1 MIPPEKR
8 AILRMNPVVRL
19 TGWEVTKESKLLI
32 SDFDVIEN
40 LLQFPVLGSPR
51 QLPFVDL
58 KAFEGFKFNVEELND
73 SSSVQVKVEEEKPLL
88 AEENEKLLAEK
99 IAKQKL
105 ETIAMAKIAKQKIAM
120 EKIAKQRIV
129 MEEKIAKQKLE
140 EKIFYEQ
147 FLQKQAQTQA
157 HRRKVRIL
165 LYFVYFSFGL

>member
-1 MIPPEKR
+1 M
-8 AILRMNPVVRL
+8 LRMNPLVRL
-19 TGWEVTKESKLLI
+19 TGWEVTKESKILI

-58 KAFEGFKFNVEELND
+58 KAFEGFKFNVQELND
-73 SSSVQVKVEEEKPLL
+73 SSSVQVKVEEENPLL
-88 AEENEKLLAEK
+88 AAENEKLLAEN

-140 EKIFYEQ
+140 EKIFLEQ

-157 HRRKVRIL
+157 QKRKVRTL
-165 LYFVYFSFGL
+165 LCFVYFSFGL

>member
-1 MIPPEKR
+1 
-8 AILRMNPVVRL
+8 MNPVVRL
-19 TGWEVTKESKLLI
+19 TRWEVTKESKLLI

-58 KAFEGFKFNVEELND
+58 KAFEGFKFNVQELND

-99 IAKQKL
+99 IAKQKS
-105 ETIAMAKIAKQKIAM
+105 ETIAMAKIAKQKIAKQKIAM

-140 EKIFYEQ
+140 DKIFYEQ
-147 FLQKQAQTQA
+147 FLQKQAQAQA

>member
-1 MIPPEKR
+1 
-8 AILRMNPVVRL
+8 MNPLVRL
-19 TGWEVTKESKLLI
+19 TGWEVTKESKLMI

-58 KAFEGFKFNVEELND
+58 RAFEGFKFNAQELND

-99 IAKQKL
+99 IAKQKS
-105 ETIAMAKIAKQKIAM
+105 ETIAMAKIAKEKIAM

-140 EKIFYEQ
+140 EKIFHEQ
-147 FLQKQAQTQA
+147 FLQKQAQAQA
-157 HRRKVRIL
+157 QRRKVRIL
-165 LYFVYFSFGL
+165 LCFVYFSFGL

>member
-1 MIPPEKR
+1 
-8 AILRMNPVVRL
+8 MNPLVRL
-19 TGWEVTKESKLLI
+19 TGWEVTKENKLLI

-58 KAFEGFKFNVEELND
+58 KAFEGSKFNVQEFND
-73 SSSVQVKVEEEKPLL
+73 SSSVQVKIEEEKPLL
-88 AEENEKLLAEK
+88 AAENEKLLAEK
-99 IAKQKL
+99 IAKQKS

-140 EKIFYEQ
+140 EKIFHEQ
-147 FLQKQAQTQA
+147 FLQKQAQTQSR
-157 HRRKVRIL
+157 RRKVRIL

>member
-1 MIPPEKR
+1 M
-8 AILRMNPVVRL
+8 LRMNPLVRL
-19 TGWEVTKESKLLI
+19 TRWEVTKENKLLI

-58 KAFEGFKFNVEELND
+58 KAFEGFKFNVQELND

-88 AEENEKLLAEK
+88 PAENEKLLAEK
-99 IAKQKL
+99 IAKQKS

-140 EKIFYEQ
+140 DKIFYEQ

-157 HRRKVRIL
+157 QRRKVRIL
-165 LYFVYFSFGL
+165 LCFVYFSFGL

>member
-1 MIPPEKR
+1 M
-8 AILRMNPVVRL
+8 LRMNPVVRL
-19 TGWEVTKESKLLI
+19 TRWEVTKENKLLI

-58 KAFEGFKFNVEELND
+58 KAFEGFQFNVQETKD

-88 AEENEKLLAEK
+88 AAENEKLLAEN

-140 EKIFYEQ
+140 EKIFHEQ
-147 FLQKQAQTQA
+147 FLQKQAQTRAQ
-157 HRRKVRIL
+157 RRKVRIL
-165 LYFVYFSFGL
+165 LCLFYFSFGV

>member
-8 AILRMNPVVRL
+8 AILRMNPLVRL
-19 TGWEVTKESKLLI
+19 TRWEVTKENKLLI

-58 KAFEGFKFNVEELND
+58 KAFEGFKFNVQELKD

-88 AEENEKLLAEK
+88 AEENEELLAEK

-105 ETIAMAKIAKQKIAM
+105 ETIAMAKMAKQKIAM

-140 EKIFYEQ
+140 EKIFHEQ
-147 FLQKQAQTQA
+147 FLQKQAQAQA
-157 HRRKVRIL
+157 QRRKVRIL
-165 LYFVYFSFGL
+165 LCFVYFSFGL

>member
-1 MIPPEKR
+1 M
-8 AILRMNPVVRL
+8 LRMNPLVRL
-19 TGWEVTKESKLLI
+19 TGWEVTKESKILI

-58 KAFEGFKFNVEELND
+58 KAFEGCKFKVQELND

-99 IAKQKL
+99 IAKQKS
-105 ETIAMAKIAKQKIAM
+105 ETIAM

-129 MEEKIAKQKLE
+129 MEEKIAKEKLE
-140 EKIFYEQ
+140 ERIFHEQ
-147 FLQKQAQTQA
+147 YLLKQAQTQSR
-157 HRRKVRIL
+157 RRKVNIFQC
-165 LYFVYFSFGL
+165 FVYFSFGL

>member
-1 MIPPEKR
+1 M
-8 AILRMNPVVRL
+8 LRMNPLVRL
-19 TGWEVTKESKLLI
+19 TRWEVTKENKLLI

-58 KAFEGFKFNVEELND
+58 KAFEGFKFNAEELKD

-88 AEENEKLLAEK
+88 TADNEKLLAEK
-99 IAKQKL
+99 ISKQKL
-105 ETIAMAKIAKQKIAM
+105 ETIAMANIAKQKIAM
-120 EKIAKQRIV
+120 EKIAKQRIF

-140 EKIFYEQ
+140 EKIFLEQ

-157 HRRKVRIL
+157 QRGKVRIL
-165 LYFVYFSFGL
+165 LCFVYFSFGL

>member
-8 AILRMNPVVRL
+8 AMLRMNPVVRL
-19 TGWEVTKESKLLI
+19 TRWEVTKENKLLI

-58 KAFEGFKFNVEELND
+58 KAFEGFKFNVQELND

-99 IAKQKL
+99 IAKQKS
-105 ETIAMAKIAKQKIAM
+105 ETIAM

-157 HRRKVRIL
+157 RRRKVRIL

>member
-1 MIPPEKR
+1 
-8 AILRMNPVVRL
+8 MNPLVRL
-19 TGWEVTKESKLLI
+19 TRWEVTKENKLLI

-58 KAFEGFKFNVEELND
+58 KAFEGFKFNVQELKD

-88 AEENEKLLAEK
+88 AEENEELLAEK

-105 ETIAMAKIAKQKIAM
+105 ETIAMAKMAKQKIAM

-140 EKIFYEQ
+140 EKIFHEQ
-147 FLQKQAQTQA
+147 FLQKQAQAQA
-157 HRRKVRIL
+157 QRRKVRIL
-165 LYFVYFSFGL
+165 LCFVYFSFGL

>member
-1 MIPPEKR
+1 M
-8 AILRMNPVVRL
+8 LRMNPLVRL
-19 TGWEVTKESKLLI
+19 TRWEVTKESKLLI

-58 KAFEGFKFNVEELND
+58 KAFEGLKINVQELND

-88 AEENEKLLAEK
+88 AAENEKLLAEN

-105 ETIAMAKIAKQKIAM
+105 ETIAMAKIAKQKIAL

-157 HRRKVRIL
+157 QRRKVRIL
-165 LYFVYFSFGL
+165 LCFVYFSFGL